1 MRGVPRRARVVRA
14 ARAVATFG
22 AVVHSL
28 VVALAA
34 CGPEREPPLADGS
47 WVVGHYLRAACS
59 MTGGRPDSIEG
70 CWNRHYYAVEFT
82 AEGDVVTQ
90 DYACFE
96 LYELGVTAR
105 WRATTD
111 DGVIEVVPLEG
122 EADLKLTS
130 RTVVSVEVHRTNDCL
145 AADVFETDI
154 PGRVQRPYLLLRGEF
169 IYEPSIEGCEPKA
182 MYVEPPTCP
191 EPADPDG

>member
-1 MRGVPRRARVVRA
+1 M
-14 ARAVATFG
+14 
-22 AVVHSL
+22 L
-28 VVALAA
+28 
-34 CGPEREPPLADGS
+34 
-47 WVVGHYLRAACS
+47 
-59 MTGGRPDSIEG
+59 
-70 CWNRHYYAVEFT
+70 
-82 AEGDVVTQ
+82 TQ
-90 DYACFE
+90 EYPCFQ

-145 AADVFETDI
+145 EADVVETEVS
-154 PGRVQRPYLLLRGEF
+154 GRVLPPYLLLRGEF
-169 IYEPSIEGCEPKA
+169 TYEPSSVGCEPKA

>member
-1 MRGVPRRARVVRA
+1 MPVRHVSHRRRASGATA
-14 ARAVATFG
+14 AFG
-22 AVVHSL
+22 ALVLSMVVG
-28 VVALAA
+28 VGA
-34 CGPEREPPLADGS
+34 CGPEQELPLADGS

-59 MTGGRPDSIEG
+59 MTGDRPDTIEG

-96 LYELGVTAR
+96 LYEYGVTAR

-122 EADLKLTS
+122 ETDLTLTS
-130 RTVVSVEVHRTNDCL
+130 TTVVSVEVHRTNDCL
-145 AADVFETDI
+145 TADVFETDM
-154 PGRVQRPYLLLRGEF
+154 PGRVQPPYLLLRGEF
-169 IYEPSIEGCEPKA
+169 TYEPSIEGCEPVA
-182 MYVEPPTCP
+182 MYIEPPTCP
-191 EPADPDG
+191 EPVDADG